1 MTTPWGHYGQNCGEI
16 QAWNSSSK
24 EQIPT
29 ENARL
34 LGCLLGKH
42 PLCLLLPLHFP
53 PSIEKPPDFPRY
65 GFVEGVPWS
74 RGWIC
79 IRLRKRLLGGRG
91 WFAFTTTC
99 SKPFLRI
106 EEKA

>member
-34 LGCLLGKH
+34 LGCLPGKH
-42 PLCLLLPLHFP
+42 PLYLLLPLHFP
-53 PSIEKPPDFPRY
+53 PQ
-65 GFVEGVPWS
+65 
-74 RGWIC
+74 
-79 IRLRKRLLGGRG
+79 
-91 WFAFTTTC
+91 
-99 SKPFLRI
+99 
-106 EEKA
+106 